1 MFYVIGVSL
10 AFFLAVMLI
19 TKSNK
24 TTADVILSVWLL
36 WIGLH
41 LALFY
46 IAITYN
52 YTEFPYLL
60 GIGVPFPLLHGPLL
74 YFYTA
79 ALTNQHRFLKK
90 YWILH
95 FAPLVI
101 GYLLLSPFYLLS
113 IKEKFQVLE
122 ANVINFQIE
131 TRIIGTLV
139 NISGILYV
147 IVSLW
152 LLRQHGRL
160 IKERFSYSEKINLV
174 WLRYLVYGTGLVW
187 IAVLF
192 RNNHVIF
199 SSATVFVIFLGYF
212 GINQVGIFNQLPPST
227 SSIKHSDEGT
237 TTRRY
242 DNPIES
248 SGAINS
254 SPIADKPKYEKSGLN
269 ESIAREIHKNLILVM
284 EKDKPYLNPELTL
297 DELAEKV
304 NVNPHI
310 LSQVINTIES
320 KSFYDYINL
329 NRVEHFKELVLKPE
343 NIRYTLLA
351 LALECG
357 FNSKTAFN
365 RNFKS
370 ITGTSPSQ
378 YIKQLQI
385 QLQR

>member
-10 AFFLAVMLI
+10 AFFLAMLLI
-19 TKSNK
+19 AKSNK
-24 TTADVILSVWLL
+24 TTADVILSIWLMC
-36 WIGLH
+36 IGLH

-60 GIGVPFPLLHGPLL
+60 GVAVPFPLLHGPLL

-79 ALTNQHRFLKK
+79 ALTDQHLFLKK

-95 FAPLVI
+95 FVPPLI

-113 IKEKFQVLE
+113 IKEKFQVFE
-122 ANVINFQIE
+122 TNGINFQIE
-131 TRIIGTLV
+131 TRVIGALV

-152 LLRQHGRL
+152 LLRQHGKL

-174 WLRYLVYGTGLVW
+174 WLRYLVYGTGLIW

-212 GINQVGIFNQLPPST
+212 GINQVGIFNQTPPST
-227 SSIKHSDEGT
+227 PSIKHSDEG

-248 SGAINS
+248 SETINT

-284 EKDKPYLNPELTL
+284 EKNKPYLNPELNL
-297 DELAEKV
+297 DELAERV

-329 NRVEHFKELVLKPE
+329 NRVEHFKELVLRPE
-343 NIRYTLLA
+343 NNRYTLLA

-378 YIKQLQI
+378 YIKQLKI
-385 QLQR
+385 QLQP

>member
-10 AFFLAVMLI
+10 AFFLAMLLI
-19 TKSNK
+19 TKRNK
-24 TTADVILSVWLL
+24 TTADVFLSVWLL
-36 WIGLH
+36 CIGLH

-52 YTEFPYLL
+52 YSEFPYLL
-60 GIGVPFPLLHGPLL
+60 GVAVPFPLLHGPLL

-79 ALTNQHRFLKK
+79 ALTNQHLFLKK

-95 FAPLVI
+95 FVPPLI

-113 IKEKFQVLE
+113 IKEKIQELE
-122 ANVINFQIE
+122 NNGVSFQIE
-131 TRIIGTLV
+131 IRTIAALV

-152 LLRQHGRL
+152 LLRQHGKL

-174 WLRYLVYGTGLVW
+174 WLRYLVYGTGLIW

-212 GINQVGIFNQLPPST
+212 GINQVGIFNQTPPST
-227 SSIKHSDEGT
+227 SSIKHSDQGS
-237 TTRRY
+237 TRQR
-242 DNPIES
+242 DNPIQS
-248 SGAINS
+248 NSTINT

-269 ESIAREIHKNLILVM
+269 ESIAQEIHKNLILVM

-297 DELAEKV
+297 DELAERV

-329 NRVEHFKELVLKPE
+329 NRVEYFKELLLRPE
-343 NIRYTLLA
+343 NNRYTLLA

-378 YIKQLQI
+378 YIKLLKI
-385 QLQR
+385 QLQP